1 VNIADT
7 IDGARRAFA
16 IAGRGCLFPAENPVR
31 A

>member
-1 VNIADT
+1 MNIADT
-7 IDGARRAFA
+7 IDGAKRAFE

>member
-7 IDGARRAFA
+7 IDGAKRAFK
-16 IAGRGCLFPAENPVR
+16 IAGRGCLVPAENPIK